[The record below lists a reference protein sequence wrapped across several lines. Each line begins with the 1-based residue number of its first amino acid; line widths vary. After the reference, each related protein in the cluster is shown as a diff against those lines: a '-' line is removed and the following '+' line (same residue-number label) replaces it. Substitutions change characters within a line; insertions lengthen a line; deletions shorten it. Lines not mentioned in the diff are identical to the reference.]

1 VPFGLKYMLYCV
13 LWENNHGRRD
23 PKDKHEAGVEEG
35 MKMYWGEYAYL
46 NISL

>member
-1 VPFGLKYMLYCV
+1 MLR
-13 LWENNHGRRD
+13 GA
-23 PKDKHEAGVEEG
+23 PKDQREAGVEEG

>member
-1 VPFGLKYMLYCV
+1 MADLQ
-13 LWENNHGRRD
+13 ENNHSTRD
-23 PKDKHEAGVEEG
+23 PKDRREAEMEEG